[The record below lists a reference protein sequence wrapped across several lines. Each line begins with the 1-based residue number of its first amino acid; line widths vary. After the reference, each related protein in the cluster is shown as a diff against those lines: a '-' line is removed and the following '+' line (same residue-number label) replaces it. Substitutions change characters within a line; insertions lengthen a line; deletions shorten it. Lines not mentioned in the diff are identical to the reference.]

1 MVIFHAGLAELS
13 QSVRKHRR
21 LGASVGFRES
31 LKARPIYSPKHIGSM
46 AGKLRQCSLI
56 CERHGL

>member
-1 MVIFHAGLAELS
+1 MMVIFHAGLAELS

-31 LKARPIYSPKHIGSM
+31 LKARPIYSPHI
-46 AGKLRQCSLI
+46 LDQWL
-56 CERHGL
+56 EN